1 FGARTLT
8 GIALTAFGGR
18 AAYFD
23 HIYLGRTVE
32 DLDRVD
38 ATGLRD
44 GKPVELAAADLERLW
59 RELAG
64 GGAERA
70 YRALWT
76 LVAAAG
82 PSVPFL
88 RRKLAAPEAA
98 VDEQRL
104 SRWVRELDHDRFT
117 VREAAARGL
126 EQNLEAA
133 VGLLEQARARGP
145 SAEAARRID
154 RLLRARRAGGEE
166 ARVDKAVRALEYAG
180 GTE

>member
-1 FGARTLT
+1 
-8 GIALTAFGGR
+8 
-18 AAYFD
+18 
-23 HIYLGRTVE
+23 
-32 DLDRVD
+32 
-38 ATGLRD
+38 
-44 GKPVELAAADLERLW
+44 
-59 RELAG
+59 
-64 GGAERA
+64 
-70 YRALWT
+70 
-76 LVAAAG
+76 
-82 PSVPFL
+82 
-88 RRKLAAPEAA
+88 EAA

-154 RLLRARRAGGEE
+154 RLLRARRAGGGE

-180 GTE
+180 GTEARRCLQELAGGREGARVTQAARAALRRLGAAPAK